1 MWKCRW
7 NSNVNSISTSVLTW
21 VSQALPS
28 SQGAFLKD
36 ALQATVY
43 QDNTLLPLL
52 KVDHGLSSFTSGG
65 EGSGMGGRFLCS
77 LISLKPQLERT
88 EKSVSQ
94 LFFQKVQL
102 VLLAYTVL
110 LICIERKVYSGREN
124 ILKMRQNPHTALG
137 EVAKSFPGFFFGER
151 CTHKIHLGL
160 HAWVCM
166 VKHGHIRL
174 EVKSWQWSSQWDFCQ
189 WF

>member
-1 MWKCRW
+1 M
-7 NSNVNSISTSVLTW
+7 LTW
-21 VSQALPS
+21 VSQALPL

-52 KVDHGLSSFTSGG
+52 KVDHDLSSFTSGG

-77 LISLKPQLERT
+77 LISLKPRLERT

-102 VLLAYTVL
+102 FLLAYTVL

-137 EVAKSFPGFFFGER
+137 EVAKKFS
-151 CTHKIHLGL
+151 
-160 HAWVCM
+160 
-166 VKHGHIRL
+166 RL
-174 EVKSWQWSSQWDFCQ
+174 YCCREMHS
-189 WF
+189 